1 MSDVLSSLF
10 QQYFRCDPL
19 EIRTLQAHAS
29 DRKIYRVIGPGGLTA
44 CGIENPVIQENR
56 AFIYFARH
64 FHSIGLPVPQIYEV
78 SADEAFYLQEDL
90 GDTTL
95 FDELAQL
102 RTQADPFPAAIEK
115 RYEQILSI
123 LPRFQIESC
132 VGLDFSYC
140 YPTSVFDSR
149 AMLWDMN
156 YCREK
161 FLEKIEIPFDADKLR
176 LDFDVLVQI
185 LNHTD
190 GSYFM
195 YRDFQSRNIMIKNN
209 DPFFIDFQSGRKGP
223 LQYDLVSL
231 LYQASAEIPEATRQR
246 LIHHYIEQ
254 ARRYTV
260 IDTDQFLKELHGFVL
275 LRILQVLGTYG
286 VQGLEG
292 KKQYFLASIPRAVRN
307 LSALLLRAQE
317 LFIKLPEISDI
328 CQRLPEHIK
337 KKGFT

>member
-1 MSDVLSSLF
+1 
-10 QQYFRCDPL
+10 
-19 EIRTLQAHAS
+19 
-29 DRKIYRVIGPGGLTA
+29 
-44 CGIENPVIQENR
+44 
-56 AFIYFARH
+56 
-64 FHSIGLPVPQIYEV
+64 
-78 SADEAFYLQEDL
+78 
-90 GDTTL
+90 
-95 FDELAQL
+95 
-102 RTQADPFPAAIEK
+102 
-115 RYEQILSI
+115 
-123 LPRFQIESC
+123 
-132 VGLDFSYC
+132 
-140 YPTSVFDSR
+140 
-149 AMLWDMN
+149 MLWDMN

-176 LDFDVLVQI
+176 LDYDVLVQI

-317 LFIKLPEISDI
+317 LFTKLPEISDI
-328 CQRLPEHIK
+328 CQRLPEHIN